1 MVKFKWVACITIIG
15 LLLGISAGCSE
26 SVQPYRYPTKNVTS
40 IASQQKEVDR
50 FNAYVNKH
58 ITGAITKA
66 ELVVLLGKG
75 EVIHKLDGLEI
86 WEYQLKFDPA
96 YHDFDFP
103 ENIAKFAFLKRKI
116 GAELFVRIK
125 DDDVIS
131 NYELHYIKPIEF
143 KHFFNKVYLYSR
155 SEEGQFGKE
164 QLAPYIDVH
173 GPFEN
178 VGYQNTEINRFVLFV
193 TQALEPGTPAIEV
206 MRYFGGAP
214 FLAECEGPYEYWKYA
229 VLIDPSYTLTSIV
242 PEYAGYRNRKIAA
255 EVMITMNK
263 SKNAVEKYDLYY
275 LSLGD
280 NPDYFDYN
288 TLYRFDPER
297 QQEIIDITN
306 K

>member
-1 MVKFKWVACITIIG
+1 MFKFKWLACFLIVVLVSGFIT
-15 LLLGISAGCSE
+15 GCSKE
-26 SVQPYRYPTKNVTS
+26 VQSYRYPSQQITS
-40 IASQQKEVDR
+40 IASQQKEVNR
-50 FNAYVNKH
+50 FKAYVNKH
-58 ITGAITKA
+58 ISGAITKA
-66 ELVVLLGKG
+66 ELVAMLGKG

-103 ENIAKFAFLKRKI
+103 ENLAKFAFLKRKI

-125 DDDVIS
+125 GDDVVS

-143 KHFFNKVYLYSR
+143 KGFFNKVYLYSR
-155 SEEGQFGKE
+155 SEEGHFGKE
-164 QLAPYIDVH
+164 QLAPYIAVN
-173 GPFEN
+173 GPFES
-178 VGYQNTEINRFVLFV
+178 VGYQNAEINRFVRFV
-193 TQALEPGTPAIEV
+193 TQALEPGTSAVEV
-206 MRYFGGAP
+206 MRYFGAAP
-214 FLAECEGPYEYWKYA
+214 FLSEVEGPYEYWKYA
-229 VLIDPSYTLTSIV
+229 VLIDPTFEMIGIP

-275 LSLGD
+275 LNLGD
-280 NPDYFDYN
+280 NPNQFDYN

-297 QQEIIDITN
+297 QQEIINIRN